1 MCKGS
6 VIQKPVA
13 ASTQNTTI
21 RPMATFNKGDRDGL
35 EFIVLSGSFVLKG
48 EECIL
53 WFQAFLPQK

>member
-1 MCKGS
+1 
-6 VIQKPVA
+6 
-13 ASTQNTTI
+13 
-21 RPMATFNKGDRDGL
+21 MATFNKGDRDGL